1 MRSRFPNP
9 RHPGRLWRMS
19 TPAGNSGAV
28 RIELLPEHPM
38 FGQAS
43 SAADAGLD
51 PARAG
56 DAGIDL
62 IACEDVDLPPGSR
75 VAVPAGIRIALPEG
89 VEGQVRPR
97 SGQALRKGLGCLNSP
112 GTIDP
117 GYRGPVKVILYNA
130 EPAVTTAEL
139 AGPAGELAER
149 LAGGIEERTIHIRR
163 GDRIAQL
170 VFARFERP
178 VIELVVHLPE
188 DTERG
193 AGGFG
198 STGVGGER

>member
-1 MRSRFPNP
+1 MSQSNDHPN
-9 RHPGRLWRMS
+9 
-19 TPAGNSGAV
+19 AV
-28 RIELLPEHPM
+28 QIELLPEHPM
-38 FGQAS
+38 YGKAS
-43 SAADAGLD
+43 SAKDAGLA
-51 PARAG
+51 PARDG

-62 IACEDVDLPPGSR
+62 VSCEDVDLSPGER
-75 VAVPAGIRIALPEG
+75 RAVPAGIRIALPGG

-97 SGQALRKGLGCLNSP
+97 SGQALRSGLGCLNSP

-130 EPAVTTAEL
+130 QPALTVEDLEGPPDLL
-139 AGPAGELAER
+139 ADR
-149 LAGGIEERTIHIRR
+149 LARGIESRTIRIRR

-170 VFARFERP
+170 VLARFERP
-178 VIELVVHLPE
+178 VVELVDHLPE

-198 STGVGGER
+198 STGVSHER

>member
-1 MRSRFPNP
+1 
-9 RHPGRLWRMS
+9 
-19 TPAGNSGAV
+19 V
-28 RIELLPEHPM
+28 ELLPEHP
-38 FGQAS
+38 GYGRAAS
-43 SAADAGLD
+43 SSDAGLE
-51 PARAG
+51 PAKDG

-62 IACEDVDLPPGSR
+62 LACEDISLLPGSR
-75 VAVPAGIRIALPEG
+75 EAVSAGLRIALPPG

-97 SGQALRKGLGCLNSP
+97 SGQALGQGLGCLNSP

-117 GYRGPVKVILYNA
+117 GYRGPVKVILHNA
-130 EPAVTTAEL
+130 AAALTPTEL
-139 AGPAGELAER
+139 DGPAEALAER
-149 LAGGIEERTIHIRR
+149 IARGLAERTIHIRR

-178 VIELVVHLPE
+178 VIELVDHLSE

-198 STGVGGER
+198 STGVSLER

>member
-1 MRSRFPNP
+1 
-9 RHPGRLWRMS
+9 MS
-19 TPAGNSGAV
+19 ASNESHDIV
-28 RIELLPEHPM
+28 QIELLPEHPM
-38 FGQAS
+38 FGRAT
-43 SAADAGLD
+43 SAADAGMA
-51 PARAG
+51 PARLG
-56 DAGIDL
+56 DAGVDL
-62 IACEDVDLPPGSR
+62 IACEDVDLPPGGR
-75 VAVPAGIRIALPEG
+75 VAVSAGIRIALPDG

-130 EPAVTTAEL
+130 EPALTSEEL
-139 AGPAGELAER
+139 DGPSGELAIR
-149 LAGGIEERTIHIRR
+149 LASGIAQRTIHVQR
-163 GDRIAQL
+163 GERIAQL

-178 VIELVVHLPE
+178 VVELVGHLPE

-198 STGVGGER
+198 STGVARER

>member
-1 MRSRFPNP
+1 MYGTTS
-9 RHPGRLWRMS
+9 
-19 TPAGNSGAV
+19 
-28 RIELLPEHPM
+28 
-38 FGQAS
+38 
-43 SAADAGLD
+43 DAGVAGLG
-51 PARAG
+51 PARSG

-62 IACEDVDLPPGSR
+62 IACEDVALPPGGR
-75 VAVPAGIRIALPEG
+75 RAVSAGIRIALPEG

-97 SGQALRKGLGCLNSP
+97 SGQALRNGLGCLNSP

-117 GYRGPVKVILYNA
+117 GYRGPVKVILHNA
-130 EPAVTTAEL
+130 EPALTMEEL
-139 AGPAGELAER
+139 GGPPESLIER
-149 LAGGIEERTIHIRR
+149 IVRGIEDRAIHIRR

-178 VIELVVHLPE
+178 VIELVDHLPE

-198 STGVGGER
+198 STGVSHER

>member
-1 MRSRFPNP
+1 
-9 RHPGRLWRMS
+9 MS
-19 TPAGNSGAV
+19 ASNESHNIV
-28 RIELLPEHPM
+28 QIELLPEHPM
-38 FGQAS
+38 FGRAT
-43 SAADAGLD
+43 SAADAGMA
-51 PARAG
+51 PARLG
-56 DAGIDL
+56 DAGVDL
-62 IACEDVDLPPGSR
+62 IACEDVDLPPGGR
-75 VAVPAGIRIALPEG
+75 VAVSAGIRIALPDG

-130 EPAVTTAEL
+130 EPALTSEEL
-139 AGPAGELAER
+139 DGPSGELAIR
-149 LAGGIEERTIHIRR
+149 LASGIAQRTIHVQR
-163 GDRIAQL
+163 GERIAQL

-178 VIELVVHLPE
+178 VVELVGHLPE

-198 STGVGGER
+198 STGVARER

>member
-1 MRSRFPNP
+1 MPEPNA
-9 RHPGRLWRMS
+9 S
-19 TPAGNSGAV
+19 ADTV
-28 RIELLPEHPM
+28 RIELLPEHPRH
-38 FGQAS
+38 G
-43 SAADAGLD
+43 SAPGAREAGLA

-62 IACEDVDLPPGSR
+62 IACEDVALPPGER
-75 VAVPAGIRIALPEG
+75 RAVSAGIRIALPEG
-89 VEGQVRPR
+89 VEAQVRPR
-97 SGQALRKGLGCLNSP
+97 SGQALRNGLGCLNSP

-130 EPAVTTAEL
+130 APTLTKAEL
-139 AGPAGELAER
+139 EGPPDSLAER
-149 LAGGIEERTIHIRR
+149 IVSGIEERTIQVRR

-170 VFARFERP
+170 VFAKFERP
-178 VIELVVHLPE
+178 VIELVDHLPE

-198 STGVGGER
+198 STGVSHER

>member
-1 MRSRFPNP
+1 
-9 RHPGRLWRMS
+9 MS
-19 TPAGNSGAV
+19 ASNESHNIV
-28 RIELLPEHPM
+28 QIELLPEHPM
-38 FGQAS
+38 FGRAT
-43 SAADAGLD
+43 SAADAGMA
-51 PARAG
+51 PARLG
-56 DAGIDL
+56 DAGVDL
-62 IACEDVDLPPGSR
+62 IACEDVDLPPGGR
-75 VAVPAGIRIALPEG
+75 VAVSAGIRIALPDG

-130 EPAVTTAEL
+130 EPALTSEEL
-139 AGPAGELAER
+139 DGPSGELAIR
-149 LAGGIEERTIHIRR
+149 LASGIAQRTIHVPR
-163 GDRIAQL
+163 GERIAQL

-178 VIELVVHLPE
+178 VVELVGHLPE

-198 STGVGGER
+198 STGVARER

>member
-1 MRSRFPNP
+1 MFASNES
-9 RHPGRLWRMS
+9 HDI
-19 TPAGNSGAV
+19 V
-28 RIELLPEHPM
+28 KIELLPEHPM
-38 FGQAS
+38 FGRAA
-43 SAADAGLD
+43 SAADAGME
-51 PARAG
+51 PARLG

-62 IACEDVDLPPGSR
+62 IACEDVDLPPGGR
-75 VAVPAGIRIALPEG
+75 VAVSAGIRIALPDG

-130 EPAVTTAEL
+130 EPALTSEEL
-139 AGPAGELAER
+139 DGPSGELAIR
-149 LAGGIEERTIHIRR
+149 LASGIAQRTIHVQR
-163 GDRIAQL
+163 GERIAQL

-178 VIELVVHLPE
+178 VVELVGHLPE

-198 STGVGGER
+198 STGVARER

>member
-1 MRSRFPNP
+1 
-9 RHPGRLWRMS
+9 MS
-19 TPAGNSGAV
+19 NSNATSDRV
-28 RIELLPEHPM
+28 LVELLPDHP
-38 FGQAS
+38 GYGRAAS
-43 SAADAGLD
+43 DSDAGLV
-51 PARAG
+51 PARDG

-62 IACEDVDLPPGSR
+62 IACEDVALAPGSR
-75 VAVPAGIRIALPEG
+75 VAVSAGLRIALPPG

-97 SGQALRKGLGCLNSP
+97 SGQALRHGLGCLNAP

-130 EPAVTTAEL
+130 AAALTSVEVE
-139 AGPAGELAER
+139 GPPEALAER
-149 LAGGIEERTIHIRR
+149 IVRGLAERTIHVRR

-178 VIELVVHLPE
+178 VIELVDHLPE

-193 AGGFG
+193 SGGFG
-198 STGVGGER
+198 STGVALER